1 MGSENM
7 RVRKHAKKV
16 TMLEER
22 MLENGE
28 MDFVEIKN
36 WMNDRIRG
44 GITSAWLGNVLA
56 KCGLFVQTGEVRV
69 AGIGYN
75 YVVKVWDSARR
86 NSE

>member
-1 MGSENM
+1 M

-28 MDFVEIKN
+28 MDFVEIKE

-44 GITSAWLGNVLA
+44 GITSAWLGN
-56 KCGLFVQTGEVRV
+56 
-69 AGIGYN
+69 I
-75 YVVKVWDSARR
+75 
-86 NSE
+86 

>member
-1 MGSENM
+1 M
-7 RVRKHAKKV
+7 RVRKHRRKV

-28 MDFVEIKN
+28 MDFLEIKN

-56 KCGLFVQTGEVRV
+56 KCGLFVQTGTVRV
-69 AGIGYN
+69 PGVAGN
-75 YVVKVWDSARR
+75 YQVKVWDSARR
-86 NSE
+86 DQE